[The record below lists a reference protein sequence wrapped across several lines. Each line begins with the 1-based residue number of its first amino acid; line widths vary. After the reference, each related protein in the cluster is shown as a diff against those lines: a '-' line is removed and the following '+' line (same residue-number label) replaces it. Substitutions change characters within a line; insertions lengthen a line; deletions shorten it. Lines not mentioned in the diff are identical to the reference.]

1 MGSSE
6 FSLIE
11 RHFGHLGADR
21 DDILSGVGDDCARV
35 AVPANNELAISIDTL
50 VAGVHFPA
58 YTAPEDLG
66 WKALACGLSDLAAEG
81 AEPAWATLAI
91 TLSRG
96 PDPDAWLD
104 AFAHGF
110 GALARK
116 AGIALIGGDTTAG
129 HLSVTV
135 QVAGYVPTGKA
146 LQRSGARVGDC
157 VCISGW
163 PGEAAAGLDQLRR
176 ELPDVDRHLQSRLNR
191 PSPRNALG
199 LALRDRASACIDVS
213 DGLAADLG
221 HVLDASGVGATID
234 FSALPVSAALAA
246 AGDESRVRAW
256 ILDGG
261 DDYELCFCLPGER
274 FGELVAAVGN
284 DPPLTR
290 IGEVEAEPGLRA
302 RSGAGGAPVA
312 LESHGY
318 DHFCE

>member
-1 MGSSE
+1 MGSE

-21 DDILSGVGDDCARV
+21 DDIVAGVGDDCARV
-35 AVPANNELAISIDTL
+35 TVPPDHELAISIDTL
-50 VAGVHFPA
+50 VDGVHFPN

-91 TLSRG
+91 TLPHG

-110 GALARK
+110 GALATE

-135 QVAGYVPTGKA
+135 QVAGYVPAGRA

-157 VCISGW
+157 VCVSGW

-176 ELPDVDRHLQSRLNR
+176 ELTDVDRHLQSRLNR
-191 PSPRNALG
+191 PTPRNALG
-199 LALRDRASACIDVS
+199 IALRGRASACIDIS
-213 DGLAADLG
+213 DGLAADLA
-221 HVLDASGVGATID
+221 HILDASGVGATID
-234 FSALPVSAALAA
+234 LSALPVSPALSA
-246 AGDESRVRAW
+246 AGDATRVQAW

-261 DDYELCFCLPGER
+261 DDYELCFSLPRGR
-274 FGELVAAVGN
+274 FDELVATAGEDV
-284 DPPLTR
+284 PLTP

-302 RSGAGGAPVA
+302 RAGAGAAPAA
-312 LESHGY
+312 LEPHGY